1 MRRTAILSAL
11 LLAACSG
18 SADKSPASGGTA
30 PAIPEKAAKAARLA
44 KELEANP
51 DDADAILQRHGMT
64 QQQFEDL
71 MYEIAADETLS
82 EAYARAR
89 AR

>member
-1 MRRTAILSAL
+1 MRRTAILFAL
-11 LLAACSG
+11 LLAACGG
-18 SADKSPASGGTA
+18 SPETSPASGGSA
-30 PAIPEKAAKAARLA
+30 PAVPEKAAKAAALA

-51 DDADAILQRHGMT
+51 DDADAILKSHGMT

-71 MYEIAADETLS
+71 MFEIAADEALS